1 MELNNIM
8 KNSKEENY
16 QEIDLLDYLFV
27 IVRRW
32 KTIARNVIIAVLA
45 VAVIS
50 FLLPKY
56 YTARTTILPPEDTK
70 SAGLL
75 SALSNSPLSNL
86 LLTETSTTSDLFV
99 EILKSRSVLDGVLM
113 DEYAFSKNKENPDSL
128 SLLEILGLKSLEKAR
143 KKLHKKVSIT
153 ASQEGIVQI
162 DVELKNP
169 QLAADVANGF
179 AKHLDEINMEKTSSK
194 AKNSRIYIKNQLKLT
209 EEKLTAASEKLAQ
222 FQKKYKAV
230 SLEEQTKAAIE
241 EAGVLKGNII
251 AKEVKIGVALQT
263 MKQDNVIIIKLKKEL
278 EELQKQYNYLQ
289 YGNGESLE
297 NKKEFYIPFADV
309 PGVGLELANLLREV
323 KVQETVW
330 GLLNQQYYHAK
341 IQEAR
346 DTPTIQVLDEA
357 VPPEMRSKPKRKLLI
372 LVGGFLALLFSIFF
386 AFTAEFLE
394 RLKTDT
400 SSSGKME
407 KMIDGVKKD
416 WQGMKNG
423 LGSVFKR
430 KKERDL

>member
-1 MELNNIM
+1 MANL
-8 KNSKEENY
+8 KEENY
-16 QEIDLLDYLFV
+16 QEIDLLDYLSV
-27 IVRRW
+27 IVKRW
-32 KTIARNVIIAVLA
+32 KTIARNVIVVVFAI
-45 VAVIS
+45 AVIS
-50 FLLPKY
+50 FVLPKS

-99 EILKSRSVLDGVLM
+99 EILKSRSVLDSVLQ
-113 DEYAFSKNKENPDSL
+113 DKYLFSKGNGDSSSL
-128 SLLEILGLKSLEKAR
+128 SLLKIFGLDSPEKGR
-143 KKLHKKVSIT
+143 KKLLKQIAIS

-169 QLAADVANGF
+169 KLAADVANRF
-179 AKHLDEINMEKTSSK
+179 VKHLDEINQKKTTSR
-194 AKNSRIYIKNQLKLT
+194 AKNSRIYIENQLKLT
-209 EEKLTAASEKLAQ
+209 EEKMATASEMLVE

-241 EAGVLKGNII
+241 EAG
-251 AKEVKIGVALQT
+251 EVKGRIIVKQVELGVALQT
-263 MKQDNVIIIKLKKEL
+263 MKPKNVFIIKLKKEL
-278 EELQKQYNYLQ
+278 EELKKQYNYLQ
-289 YGNGESLE
+289 YGNGESLKD
-297 NKKEFYIPFADV
+297 KKEFYIPFADV
-309 PGVGLELANLLREV
+309 PGVGLELANLLRDV

-357 VPPEMRSKPKRKLLI
+357 VPPESKTKPKRKILI
-372 LVGGFLALLFSIFF
+372 LVGGFLALIFSIFF

-394 RLKTDT
+394 RLKSDS
-400 SSSGKME
+400 SSSGKMNE
-407 KMIDGVKKD
+407 MIDSVKRDWDGIKKSIDSIFKKVNKEQKD
-416 WQGMKNG
+416 N
-423 LGSVFKR
+423 
-430 KKERDL
+430 